1 MNPSTSPTT
10 EENDIIGE
18 PNVNHNVS
26 VHLARFE
33 ISYNKTETFQIK
45 CVMEKKTGW
54 IFCAA
59 PVITARCGPFSICGF
74 WFLFLSLESFKVIK
88 LCQILQI
95 ICAALVTSKH
105 LKGQLVPPREWQKS
119 VTKNEHFL
127 KLCQE
132 GQLGPPRSETLR
144 TPQNCILTWRS
155 SLNLSGRRPALA

>member
-105 LKGQLVPPREWQKS
+105 LKGQLVPPVNDKKVWRKMNTFSSCVKKVSWDPRGAR
-119 VTKNEHFL
+119 HFF
-127 KLCQE
+127 
-132 GQLGPPRSETLR
+132 
-144 TPQNCILTWRS
+144 ILTWQS
-155 SLNLSGRRPALA
+155 SLNLSGPRPALA

>member
-26 VHLARFE
+26 VKLARFE

-45 CVMEKKTGW
+45 CVMEKKTGL

-105 LKGQLVPPREWQKS
+105 LKGQLVPPVNDKK
-119 VTKNEHFL
+119 V
-127 KLCQE
+127 
-132 GQLGPPRSETLR
+132 
-144 TPQNCILTWRS
+144 
-155 SLNLSGRRPALA
+155 